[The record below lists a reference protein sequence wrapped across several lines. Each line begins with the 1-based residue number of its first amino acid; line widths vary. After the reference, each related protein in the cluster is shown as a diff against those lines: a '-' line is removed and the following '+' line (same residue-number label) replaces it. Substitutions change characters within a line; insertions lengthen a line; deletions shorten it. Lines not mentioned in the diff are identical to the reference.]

1 MSARIENLHIENPR
15 MPAGRARNAGCGGID
30 L

>member
-1 MSARIENLHIENPR
+1 MSARSENMRIESAR
-15 MPAGRARNAGCGGID
+15 MLIGRARNAGCGGID